1 MIDPHESSNWVRIE
15 EQSLRDGLQNES
27 RLFSL
32 EEKLEIVGLL
42 AAAGIRYIQI
52 GSLVDPRR
60 VPQMS
65 DTEELAVRVQAG
77 WPELVCSAL
86 VLNAQGLDRAMG
98 CGLRH
103 LSMSVSVD
111 DEHSR
116 RNTGSSAATAL
127 DDMAGLV
134 KKAADSGIIVRAGV
148 QCAFGL
154 RNGDDVA
161 TDSVVA
167 AVRRL
172 VAAGASVIN
181 LADTA
186 GLATPD
192 RVKLLVASVGE
203 AVPDIPISLHLHDTR
218 GFGLAN
224 LMAGYASG
232 IRQFD
237 AAAGGLGGCPFI
249 EGAAGN
255 VATEDVVHLLAGIKV
270 ATGIDLPALARVVYR
285 LEQLL
290 GRPLPGRWCRTFRP
304 VDAPEMVD

>member
-1 MIDPHESSNWVRIE
+1 MTAPHEPGNWVRIE

-60 VPQMS
+60 VPQMA
-65 DTEELAVRVQAG
+65 DTEQLAVRVQSE

-103 LSMSVSVD
+103 LSMSVSVA

-116 RNTGSSAATAL
+116 RNTGCSAATAL

-134 KKAADSGIIVRAGV
+134 GKASASGITVRAGV
-148 QCAFGL
+148 Q
-154 RNGDDVA
+154 
-161 TDSVVA
+161 
-167 AVRRL
+167 
-172 VAAGASVIN
+172 
-181 LADTA
+181 
-186 GLATPD
+186 
-192 RVKLLVASVGE
+192 LLVASVGE
-203 AVPDIPISLHLHDTR
+203 AVPGIPISLHLHDTR
-218 GFGLAN
+218 GLGLAN

-232 IRQFD
+232 VRQFD

-255 VATEDVVHLLAGIKV
+255 VATEDAVHLLTGMKV
-270 ATGIDLPALARVVYR
+270 TTGIDLPALARVVYR

-290 GRPLPGRWCRTFRP
+290 GRQLPGKWCRTFRP
-304 VDAPEMVD
+304 ADGPAMAG